1 MPGFCPL
8 PPEELAG
15 GGDGRWNGEDTPNKV
30 IQDSDVRKCLDI
42 WKKRKL
48 QKKRLKCY
56 CSGSGNSLTDLL
68 FSHINTL
75 VRSQYGASTKGELYC

>member
-48 QKKRLKCY
+48 LKKKVEMLLLRVRQQPHRLVVFTHKY
-56 CSGSGNSLTDLL
+56 TG
-68 FSHINTL
+68 
-75 VRSQYGASTKGELYC
+75 